1 MFELIDGSGDPRDV
15 SVTFSGTVAWREG
28 SLVLR
33 VVVAD
38 GTDAEACEV
47 DCRVSDSTVSSHPLD
62 ARSIEDALAQHID
75 MSWPP
80 EHRLPAVRALAE
92 AGGEYF
98 LAGNADLGL
107 YVSEPPSELAA

>member
-1 MFELIDGSGDPRDV
+1 MFELIDGAGDPRDV

-33 VVVAD
+33 VAVAD
-38 GTDAEACEV
+38 GTDAEGCEV
-47 DCRVSDSTVSSHPLD
+47 DCRVSDSTASSHPLD